1 MCCSL
6 WQPTPVLLPGKFRG
20 LRSLVGYSPW
30 GRKESDTT
38 EQLHFLSFCRFR
50 GHSIVEYQHRVTW
63 SATEGTRVGGPKDA
77 ICQSLHHRERP
88 SVPRGRTVWSWQ
100 GEQAT
105 RLKECL
111 LQSEPVWFQPNVSS
125 NNGRFQIGKAL
136 PKGCKVTPGNPKS
149 WLRKLVWI
157 SANIDILI
165 LILPRAFSH
174 FNILLSLST
183 NS

>member
-1 MCCSL
+1 MMLTLPIFATSKKSSTVF
-6 WQPTPVLLPGKFRG
+6 QNNPPSLPGGGTAFFV
-20 LRSLVGYSPW
+20 SLS
-30 GRKESDTT
+30 
-38 EQLHFLSFCRFR
+38 CRFR

-63 SATEGTRVGGPKDA
+63 SATEGTRVVGPKDA

-88 SVPRGRTVWSWQ
+88 SVPRVRTVRSWQ

-105 RLKECL
+105 ALKDCL
-111 LQSEPVWFQPNVSS
+111 LQSKPLWFQPNVSS
-125 NNGRFQIGKAL
+125 RFQIGKAL
-136 PKGCKVTPGNPKS
+136 PRGCKVTPGNPKS

-157 SANIDILI
+157 NANNNILI

-174 FNILLSLST
+174 FYILLSLST